1 MQPDPLAGTLA
12 SRQTIAVDR
21 NVLDAVF
28 VAPAGAP
35 LISTVLICHG
45 IGETVELWRPVQA
58 MLARAG
64 VASLVFDYSGYGE
77 SSGRVC
83 AEQMERDAMAAFRRL
98 QELVPGYQVALLG
111 FSLGS
116 GVACAVQ
123 PHLPASRLILCAAF
137 SSFREA
143 CGELHLPSRWTP
155 DLWDN
160 EAALRR
166 CQIPVA
172 IVHGGADRLFPVA
185 MAERLGRA
193 AMAGRMM
200 VFPAMTHDGIFAD
213 PQEDVWRWVA
223 DIL

>member
-1 MQPDPLAGTLA
+1 MAGTLT

-21 NVLDAVF
+21 NLLDAVF
-28 VAPAGAP
+28 VAPATAP
-35 LISTVLICHG
+35 LVSTVLICHG

-77 SSGRVC
+77 STGRVC
-83 AEQMERDAMAAFRRL
+83 AEQMERDARAAFQRL
-98 QELVPGYQVALLG
+98 QKLTPGYPVALLG

-123 PHLPASRLILCAAF
+123 PRLPASRLILCAAF
-137 SSFREA
+137 TSFREA

-172 IVHGGADRLFPVA
+172 IVHGEADCLFPVA
-185 MAERLGRA
+185 MAERLRRA
-193 AMAGRMM
+193 AITGCIT
-200 VFPAMTHDGIFAD
+200 VFPGMTHEGIFAD
-213 PQEDVWRWVA
+213 PQEEVWRWIA
-223 DIL
+223 DN